1 MPIRFDGNLKHISG
15 NSLSLFGTQNKD
27 IRELKPQMFLVP
39 RTPTGSIFAAWQPLR
54 LSRRSWVA
62 ATDFKTRFLRLKQEV
77 QILGSSKSIRHTKEE
92 ILRPKSCFLRTKE
105 IKLHANIWK
114 TFSNELFCQRSWWF
128 HVGLLND
135 LHLARKQRARSSSAP
150 PAMPSVNQDRLVL
163 KFPIG
168 AASQTLLYTGVK
180 LRLRPWLRKWRPHLT
195 LQGSRPLQF
204 SQKIPVYSLL
214 IWHGIVLWSIC
225 GYVTSV
231 FTFCQG
237 LLRVSRWVSVI
248 TCFLVMPS
256 CSRVWLS
263 WFQLTSKYFNRLQPC
278 EGNTAQVYSRTS
290 SNSHL
295 STNGHFFW
303 RTVHTLAR
311 EQHTH
316 FRSSLLRPEIR
327 LLFHRQSIH
336 WLLFKPLYNG
346 HFLLSPRWP
355 LWRGSTVLFL
365 D

>member
-1 MPIRFDGNLKHISG
+1 MG
-15 NSLSLFGTQNKD
+15 
-27 IRELKPQMFLVP
+27 P
-39 RTPTGSIFAAWQPLR
+39 RTKISRNLSTRCSWYHGRQPE
-54 LSRRSWVA
+54 V
-62 ATDFKTRFLRLKQEV
+62 FLQQDSHCACREV
-77 QILGSSKSIRHTKEE
+77 LE
-92 ILRPKSCFLRTKE
+92 LRPQTSKRVFSGWNQRFKFWVFRRVCVIQKKKSFVR
-105 IKLHANIWK
+105 N
-114 TFSNELFCQRSWWF
+114 
-128 HVGLLND
+128 HVFFVRKKQNFTQIFERHFQMNYSVSVRDGLV
-135 LHLARKQRARSSSAP
+135 RKQRARSSSAP

-311 EQHTH
+311 EQQTH